1 MKQKLS
7 LRAYQGII
15 GIILAAFIL
24 FIFLHAPSPQRPYE
38 DLKSEDV
45 KRVIARSSVEDYVM
59 TPSEAEEFVGMINS
73 LSHYGYAGESES
85 RARFILEYVGV
96 ERPGNVYY
104 LIKNGKAYEMGEETG
119 KQLHTFHSAYV
130 AMRYEKSA
138 TRPYEQLNGEMVK
151 DIKIRTPDGDY
162 DMTSSEMAEFVT
174 ILNGVSHYGRAR
186 YYGLSDAMFVMEYT
200 DGRKDYIGV
209 IKPWYFIVNG
219 AAYEIELD
227 TKERI
232 EEWYTAHNRD

>member
-1 MKQKLS
+1 MEIK
-7 LRAYQGII
+7 AV
-15 GIILAAFIL
+15 FIL
-24 FIFLHAPSPQRPYE
+24 FIFLHVPSSQRPYV
-38 DLKSEDV
+38 DLKSEGV
-45 KRVIARSSVEDYVM
+45 KRVVARSSVEDYVM

-73 LSHYGYAGESES
+73 LSHYGYVGESES
-85 RARFILEYVGV
+85 RARFILEYVDGRTEYIGV

-138 TRPYEQLNGEMVK
+138 TRPYGQLDDEEVESIM
-151 DIKIRTPDGDY
+151 IRTPEGDY
-162 DMTSSEMAEFVT
+162 GLTSSEREEFVT
-174 ILNGVSHYGRAR
+174 ILNGVSHYGRAL
-186 YYGLSDAMFVMEYT
+186 YYGSSDAMFVMEYT

-209 IKPWYFIVNG
+209 VKPWYFIVNG

>member
-85 RARFILEYVGV
+85 RARFILEYVDGRTEYIGV
-96 ERPGNVYY
+96 ERPGMVYY
-104 LIKNGKAYEMGEETG
+104 LIKNGKAYESD
-119 KQLHTFHSAYV
+119 KAVVFHC
-130 AMRYEKSA
+130 
-138 TRPYEQLNGEMVK
+138 
-151 DIKIRTPDGDY
+151 
-162 DMTSSEMAEFVT
+162 
-174 ILNGVSHYGRAR
+174 
-186 YYGLSDAMFVMEYT
+186 
-200 DGRKDYIGV
+200 
-209 IKPWYFIVNG
+209 
-219 AAYEIELD
+219 
-227 TKERI
+227 
-232 EEWYTAHNRD
+232 